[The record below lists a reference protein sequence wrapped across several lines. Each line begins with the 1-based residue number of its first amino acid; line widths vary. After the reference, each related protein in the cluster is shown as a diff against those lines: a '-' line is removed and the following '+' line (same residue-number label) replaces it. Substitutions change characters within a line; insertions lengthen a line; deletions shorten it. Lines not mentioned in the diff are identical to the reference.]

1 MNTLERSLQELEY
14 VFGGKYY
21 EDSFPNSEL
30 RKNSEEIATFIKS
43 QLESLLKI
51 KDKKIAANCIT
62 MMEEYVA
69 GSENIGKSRLRGDNM
84 KHFAEEGIKYCDI
97 ILTRIAE
104 YKPQQGD
111 KLTVNDLNE
120 KYKHKFLCFNGDE
133 DGEKIAFVTNIHY
146 NKKHMLVMD
155 GTIIDLCNENHENGD
170 GVLIYEVEDYD
181 FDRFWYFDGFS
192 STDELDEAL
201 QSQPCDTNYP
211 THIISAKEVASSII
225 ASIRWG
231 IEYKTRHIWLTKI
244 FEYLEAT
251 IEEDI
256 KEKEDDTK

>member
-1 MNTLERSLQELEY
+1 MTTLERALQELEY

-21 EDSFPNSEL
+21 EDSFPESEL
-30 RKNSEEIATFIKS
+30 RKNTEETTIFVKS

-51 KDKKIAANCIT
+51 KDEAMADKCIT
-62 MMEEYVA
+62 MIEEYVA
-69 GSENIGKSRLRGDNM
+69 GSENVGKSRLRGENG
-84 KHFAEEGIKYCDI
+84 KHHAEDGIKYCDI

-104 YKPQQGD
+104 SKPQQGD

-120 KYKHKFLCFNGDE
+120 KYKYEFLVFNGDE

-155 GTIIDLCNENHENGD
+155 GTIIDICNENHENGD

-181 FDRFWYFDGFS
+181 FDRFWYFNGFS
-192 STDELDEAL
+192 STDELDKAL
-201 QSQPCDTNYP
+201 QSSPCDTNYP
-211 THIISAKEVASSII
+211 THVISGKEVAAII
-225 ASIRWG
+225 VASIRWG

-256 KEKEDDTK
+256 KEKDK